1 MRVGGPMEKGESSS
15 PGVGMD
21 IGPVAGIRV
30 MPEVKVAPAE
40 QRLRAVFDIEA
51 LARPVDDGWTGDSG
65 NSAGGQDEVAEE
77 AGSVD
82 EVEEKKE
89 PGRVDLFA

>member
-1 MRVGGPMEKGESSS
+1 
-15 PGVGMD
+15 MD

-40 QRLRAVFDIEA
+40 RKLRAVFDIEA

-65 NSAGGQDEVAEE
+65 SAAGGQDEVAEE
-77 AGSVD
+77 SGPVD
-82 EVEEKKE
+82 EVETKE
-89 PGRVDLFA
+89 DSGRVDLFA